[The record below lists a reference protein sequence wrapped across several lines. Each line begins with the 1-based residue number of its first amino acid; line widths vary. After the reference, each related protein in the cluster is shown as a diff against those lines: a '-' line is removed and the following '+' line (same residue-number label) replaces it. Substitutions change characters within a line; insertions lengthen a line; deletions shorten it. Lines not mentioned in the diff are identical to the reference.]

1 MKLSKLEKVKR
12 HLLKHK
18 SITSWEAIQN
28 YSATRLAAIIFT
40 LRKNGWKIES
50 RPIAEQKKEDKNTS
64 TNATRY
70 VLLKDPKKPGVKQS
84 SIF

>member
-12 HLLKHK
+12 HLIQHK
-18 SITSWEAIQN
+18 SITSWEAIQK
-28 YSATRLAAIIFT
+28 YAATRLAAIIFT

-50 RPIAEQKKEDKNTS
+50 RPIADKDGNVS

-70 VLLKDPKKPGVKQS
+70 ILVKDPKKNN
-84 SIF
+84 

>member
-1 MKLSKLEKVKR
+1 MKLSKQEKIKR

-18 SITSWEAIQN
+18 SITSWEAIQS

-40 LRKNGWKIES
+40 LRKNGWKIDS
-50 RPIAEQKKEDKNTS
+50 RPIAEKDGNTS

-70 VLLKDPKKPGVKQS
+70 VLLKNPRSTQQ

>member
-1 MKLSKLEKVKR
+1 MKLSKLEKIKR

-28 YSATRLAAIIFT
+28 YSATRLAAIIFI

-50 RPIAEQKKEDKNTS
+50 RPIAERWLKEDDRNMS

-70 VLLKDPKKPGVKQS
+70 ILLDNPKKL
-84 SIF
+84 